1 MLTYYEFIYYIIYI
15 YSYVQSEIIGGSIC
29 KEAFSTISNGAK
41 DLTRK

>member
-1 MLTYYEFIYYIIYI
+1 MLTYYEFIYYIAI
-15 YSYVQSEIIGGSIC
+15 YSYVLSEIIGGSIC